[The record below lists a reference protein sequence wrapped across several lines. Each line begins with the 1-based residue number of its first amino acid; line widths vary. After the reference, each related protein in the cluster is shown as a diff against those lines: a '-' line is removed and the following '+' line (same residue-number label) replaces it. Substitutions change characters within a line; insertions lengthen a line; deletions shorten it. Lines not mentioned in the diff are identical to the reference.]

1 MSDSKMTFSYKG
13 NDRKYELTL
22 TGEDAD
28 YLPKAMVTFADFLR
42 GVGFTWVG
50 VEQIDCDDKP
60 FETKNYLFHGNYKSG
75 DYDDWGE
82 SWYRE
87 RDVDDTEQT
96 EINKAASDYWGKDD
110 KFIQDPDDIDV
121 GDSVYYHGK
130 GTPDPQ
136 NEHHGFRGTKLHYSE
151 GTVIKISDSAFG
163 LRVLVKWNNWND
175 GHSGMG
181 DVTDAL
187 VSDKCFWWSNID
199 NLYKVNDTKF

>member
-1 MSDSKMTFSYKG
+1 MNDSKLTFSYEG
-13 NDRKYELTL
+13 WDRKYKLTL

-28 YLPKAMVTFADFLR
+28 YLPKVMVTFADFLR

-50 VEQIDCDDKP
+50 VEQLDCDDKSFP
-60 FETKNYLFHGNYKSG
+60 TKNYLFHGNYKSG

-82 SWYRE
+82 PWYRE
-87 RDVDDTEQT
+87 RDVDEVEDTEQT
-96 EINKAASDYWGKDD
+96 EINKAASDYYD

-121 GDSVYYHGK
+121 GDKVYYHGN

-136 NEHHGFRGTKLHYSE
+136 NEHHGFRGTKLNYSE

-175 GHSGMG
+175 GHNGMG

-187 VSDKCFWWSNID
+187 VSDTCYWWSNID
-199 NLYKVNDTKF
+199 NLYKVNDTTF